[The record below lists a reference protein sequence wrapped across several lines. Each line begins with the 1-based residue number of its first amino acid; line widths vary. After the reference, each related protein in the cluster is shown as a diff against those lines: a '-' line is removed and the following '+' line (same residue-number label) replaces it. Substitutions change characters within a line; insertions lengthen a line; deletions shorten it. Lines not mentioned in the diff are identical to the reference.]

1 MLNLVSTTLFRFDAS
16 AFSSQLGNNNCF
28 HTRKKKKTTTND
40 DNSFLFPA
48 PIEAHYNEK
57 KELNSCWSRRLCLNL
72 IYYNFIFFL
81 WIKEVFLLFY
91 GWERERSWLNRSTEK
106 NTECLKW
113 NWLRFPSGERCR
125 HRSQPVRSEI
135 NFQNVRTFHVLIFPT
150 KMAANELCGLSPLS
164 WKLYT
169 AWIPPSTCHL
179 LMNRLSLSLHSSEDL
194 RALALCNFKLIGV
207 NERKFLLKRNT
218 TRRWQQ
224 RNWSL
229 QTNHFG
235 SFVHFTIER
244 KLSDDMHSG
253 CKESC
258 WVVRKHIF
266 CVFCLL

>member
-1 MLNLVSTTLFRFDAS
+1 MELAALPLGREMQTSQPAS
-16 AFSSQLGNNNCF
+16 Q
-28 HTRKKKKTTTND
+28 
-40 DNSFLFPA
+40 
-48 PIEAHYNEK
+48 
-57 KELNSCWSRRLCLNL
+57 
-72 IYYNFIFFL
+72 
-81 WIKEVFLLFY
+81 
-91 GWERERSWLNRSTEK
+91 
-106 NTECLKW
+106 KW
-113 NWLRFPSGERCR
+113 NKLSKCA
-125 HRSQPVRSEI
+125 HISRSHISYY
-135 NFQNVRTFHVLIFPT
+135 T

-164 WKLYT
+164 WKLCT

-194 RALALCNFKLIGV
+194 RALALCNLKLIGV

-224 RNWSL
+224 RHWSL